1 MQASAV
7 RPEARLKIF
16 FVSDIHGSVKCFR
29 KLVNAG
35 RFYGADML
43 IMGGDLAGKQL
54 VPIVNRRGVATA
66 HYHGTDFTFE
76 TPAEIM
82 EFERRVAEFGG
93 YSIRTDPE
101 FVGQLAADQELVEQT
116 LRRLILERTE
126 EWVALAAERLAGTGI
141 RLLIGL
147 GNDDFAEMIPY
158 LDQGPVSYAPD
169 GLLDLGDFTLVSV
182 GWSNITPWRT
192 NRECTEDVLAEKLTV
207 VHESADPSRTIFNI
221 HVPPYDC
228 GLDSA
233 PRLDESLQIQLS
245 GGQPDMV
252 PVGSTAVADSI
263 AAYQPLLSL
272 HGHIHEGRGATKT
285 GRTLVLN
292 PGSEYDQGSLL
303 GVLID
308 VRPGKVKR
316 CQLVAG

>member
-1 MQASAV
+1 M
-7 RPEARLKIF
+7 KIF
-16 FVSDIHGSVKCFR
+16 FVSDIHGSVRCFR

-35 RFYGADML
+35 KFYGVDTL

-54 VPIVNRRGVATA
+54 VPIIARG
-66 HYHGTDFTFE
+66 GTSSARYQGAEFTFE
-76 TPAEIM
+76 TDAEIA
-82 EFERRVAEFGG
+82 EFERRIGDRGG
-93 YSIRTDPE
+93 YALRTDQE

-126 EWVALAAERLAGTGI
+126 ELVALAADRLTGSGI

-158 LDQGPVSYAPD
+158 LDRGPVSYAAD
-169 GLLDLGDFTLVSV
+169 GLLDLGGFNLVSL
-182 GWSNITPWRT
+182 GWSNVTPWHT
-192 NRECTEDVLAEKLTV
+192 NRECTEEVLIEKLTV

-228 GLDSA
+228 GLDLA
-233 PRLDESLQIQLS
+233 PRLDDSLQIQLE
-245 GGQPDMV
+245 GGQPDMI
-252 PVGSTAVADSI
+252 PVGSTAVGDSI

-272 HGHIHEGRGATKT
+272 HGHIHEGRGTTKN
-285 GRTLVLN
+285 GRTLVVN

-303 GVLID
+303 GALIE
-308 VRPGKVKR
+308 VKPGKVKS
-316 CQLVAG
+316 CQLVVG

>member
-1 MQASAV
+1 M
-7 RPEARLKIF
+7 KIF

-35 RFYGADML
+35 KFYGADVL

-54 VPIVNRRGVATA
+54 VPVIERGSTSSA
-66 HYHGTDFTFE
+66 HFNGADFTFE
-76 TPAEIM
+76 TSAEIA
-82 EFERRVAEFGG
+82 EFERRAAELGA
-93 YSIRTDPE
+93 YTLRTEPA
-101 FVGQLAADQELVEQT
+101 FVEQLAADQELVEQT
-116 LRRLILERTE
+116 LRTLILERTE
-126 EWVALAAERLAGTGI
+126 EWIALAAERLTGSGI

-169 GLLDLGDFTLVSV
+169 GLLALDDFNLVSL

-192 NRECTEDVLAEKLTV
+192 NRECSEEVLAEKLTA

-228 GLDSA
+228 GLDLA
-233 PRLDESLQIQLS
+233 PRLDDSLQIQLE
-245 GGQPDMV
+245 GGQPDMI
-252 PVGSTAVADSI
+252 PVGYTAVADSI

-272 HGHIHEGRGATKT
+272 HGHIHEGRGSTKN
-285 GRTLVLN
+285 GRTLVVN

-303 GVLID
+303 GALIE
-308 VRPGKVKR
+308 VKPGKVKR
-316 CQLVAG
+316 CQLIAG

>member
-1 MQASAV
+1 M
-7 RPEARLKIF
+7 KIF

-35 RFYGADML
+35 KFYGADLL

-54 VPIVNRRGVATA
+54 VPVIARGGVSTA
-66 HYHGTDFTFE
+66 HFHGTDFTFE
-76 TPAEIM
+76 TVEEIT
-82 EFERRVAEFGG
+82 EFERRAAELGA
-93 YSIRTDPE
+93 YTIRTDPE
-101 FVGQLAADQELVEQT
+101 FVAQLSADQELVEQT
-116 LRRLILERTE
+116 LQQLILERTE
-126 EWVALAAERLAGTGI
+126 EWVALAVERLSGTGI

-158 LDQGPVSYAPD
+158 LDQGPVGYAPD
-169 GLLDLGDFTLVSV
+169 GLLQLDEFSLVSL

-192 NRECTEDVLAEKLTV
+192 NRECTEEVLADKLTV

-228 GLDSA
+228 GLDLA
-233 PRLDESLQIQLS
+233 PRLDDSLQIQLA
-245 GGQPDMV
+245 GGQPDMI

-272 HGHIHEGRGATKT
+272 HGHIHEGRGSTRN
-285 GRTLVLN
+285 GRTLVVN

-303 GVLID
+303 GALID
-308 VRPGKVKR
+308 IRPGKVKR

>member
-1 MQASAV
+1 
-7 RPEARLKIF
+7 LKIF
-16 FVSDIHGSVKCFR
+16 FASDIHGSVRCFR

-35 RFYGADML
+35 KFYGVDLL
-43 IMGGDLAGKQL
+43 IMGGDLAGKLL
-54 VPIVNRRGVATA
+54 VPVIARGATSTA
-66 HYHGTDFTFE
+66 RFHGADFTFE
-76 TPAEIM
+76 TSAEIAD
-82 EFERRVAEFGG
+82 FERRVAELGA
-93 YSIRTDPE
+93 YTIRTDPE

-126 EWVALAAERLAGTGI
+126 EWMALAAERLTGTGI

-147 GNDDFAEMIPY
+147 GNDDFADMIPY
-158 LDQGPVSYAPD
+158 LDHGPVSYAPD
-169 GLLDLGDFTLVSV
+169 GLLDLGDFNLVSL

-192 NRECTEDVLAEKLTV
+192 NRECTEDELAEKLTV

-233 PRLDESLQIQLS
+233 PRLDDSLQIQLE
-245 GGQPDMV
+245 GGQPDMI
-252 PVGSTAVADSI
+252 PVGSTAVAESI

-272 HGHIHEGRGATKT
+272 HGHIHEGRGSTKN
-285 GRTLVLN
+285 GRTLVVN

-303 GVLID
+303 GALID
-308 VRPGKVKR
+308 ARPGKVKR

>member
-1 MQASAV
+1 M
-7 RPEARLKIF
+7 RIF

-35 RFYGADML
+35 KFYGADVL

-54 VPIVNRRGVATA
+54 IPVIAQGGVSRA
-66 HYHGTDFTFE
+66 HFNGTDFTFE
-76 TPAEIM
+76 TAQEIAD
-82 EFERRVAEFGG
+82 FERRAAELGA
-93 YSIRTDPE
+93 YTLRTDPE

-126 EWVALAAERLAGTGI
+126 EWMALAADRLGGTGI

-158 LDQGPVSYAPD
+158 LEHGPVSYAPD
-169 GLLDLGDFTLVSV
+169 GLLDLDGFNLVSL
-182 GWSNITPWRT
+182 GWSNITPWHT
-192 NRECTEDVLAEKLTV
+192 NREATEEVLADKLTV

-228 GLDSA
+228 GLDFA
-233 PRLDESLQIQLS
+233 PRLDESLQIQLE
-245 GGQPDMV
+245 GGQPDMI

-272 HGHIHEGRGATKT
+272 HGHIHEGRGQTKN
-285 GRTLVLN
+285 GRTLVVN

-303 GVLID
+303 GALIE

>member
-1 MQASAV
+1 
-7 RPEARLKIF
+7 LKIF
-16 FVSDIHGSVKCFR
+16 FASDIHGSVRCFR

-35 RFYGADML
+35 KFYGADLL
-43 IMGGDLAGKQL
+43 IMGGDLAGKLL
-54 VPIVNRRGVATA
+54 VPIVARGNASSA
-66 HYHGTDFTFE
+66 RFHSARFHSARFHGAEFTFE
-76 TPAEIM
+76 TAAEIA
-82 EFERRVAEFGG
+82 EFERRVAELGA
-93 YSIRTDPE
+93 YTIRTDDE
-101 FVGQLAADQELVEQT
+101 FVRQLAADQELVEQT

-126 EWVALAAERLAGTGI
+126 EWIALAAERLNGTGI

-147 GNDDFAEMIPY
+147 GNDDFADMIPY
-158 LDQGPVSYAPD
+158 LDHGPVGYAPD
-169 GLLDLGDFTLVSV
+169 GLLDLGDFSLVSL
-182 GWSNITPWRT
+182 GWSNVTPWRT
-192 NRECTEDVLAEKLTV
+192 NRECTEEELAEKLTV

-233 PRLDESLQIQLS
+233 PRLDESLQIQLE
-245 GGQPDMV
+245 GGQPDMI

-272 HGHIHEGRGATKT
+272 HGHIHEGRGSTRN
-285 GRTLVLN
+285 GRTLVVN

-303 GVLID
+303 GALID

>member
-1 MQASAV
+1 V
-7 RPEARLKIF
+7 KIF

-35 RFYGADML
+35 KFYGADVL

-54 VPIVNRRGVATA
+54 VPVIARGSASTA
-66 HYHGTDFTFE
+66 RFNGADFTFE
-76 TPAEIM
+76 TASEIA
-82 EFERRVAEFGG
+82 EFERRVAELGA
-93 YSIRTDPE
+93 YTMRTDPA
-101 FVGQLAADQELVEQT
+101 FVAELAQDQELVEQT
-116 LRRLILERTE
+116 LRTLILERTE
-126 EWVALAAERLAGTGI
+126 EWVALAAERLTGSGI

-158 LDQGPVSYAPD
+158 LDHGPVSYAPD
-169 GLLDLGDFTLVSV
+169 GLLELDDFNLVSL
-182 GWSNITPWRT
+182 GWSNITPWHT
-192 NRECTEDVLAEKLTV
+192 NRECSEEVLAEKLAV

-228 GLDSA
+228 GLDLA
-233 PRLDESLQIQLS
+233 PRLDDSLQIQLE

-272 HGHIHEGRGATKT
+272 HGHIHEGRGSAKN
-285 GRTLVLN
+285 GRTLVVN

-303 GVLID
+303 GALIE

-316 CQLVAG
+316 CQLIAG